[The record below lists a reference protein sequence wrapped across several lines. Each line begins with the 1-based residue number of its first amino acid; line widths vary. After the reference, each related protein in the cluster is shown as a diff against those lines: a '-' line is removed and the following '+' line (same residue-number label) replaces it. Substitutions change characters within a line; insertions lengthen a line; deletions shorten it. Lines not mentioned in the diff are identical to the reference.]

1 MSGAGIAL
9 TGADIFDGARRY
21 RDHGLVLRDGRVAAV
36 LPVADLP
43 ADAERIVM
51 DGGWL
56 APGFVDL
63 QVNGGGGAMLNDS
76 PDVATLRIMAQ
87 AHARIGA
94 TTILPTLITD
104 TPEHTRAAIDAV
116 AEAVA
121 AGVPGIAGLH
131 LEGPHLAL
139 SRKGAHDPALIR
151 PMTGA
156 DLALL
161 LDAAARLP
169 RLKVTLA
176 PESVT
181 AAQIGALADA
191 GVLVSMG
198 HTDASFAQC
207 RAAVAAGARCV
218 THLFNAQ
225 SQMGNREPGVVG
237 SALAMGEL
245 SAGLIAD
252 NIHVHPAS
260 MGNALRAKRGPGQLF
275 LVSDA
280 MATAGS
286 GIDHFFLNGR
296 RINRDG
302 DRLSL
307 ADGTL
312 AGAHLE
318 LATAIRNVMASGGL
332 TEVQALAMATRIPAD
347 LIGASDLG
355 RLNPGAR
362 ADLVH
367 LDADMHLRRVW
378 QGGHEIPPTS

>member
-1 MSGAGIAL
+1 MTDAGIAL
-9 TGADIFDGARRY
+9 TGADIFDGTRKY
-21 RDHGLVLRDGRVAAV
+21 SDHGLLLRDGRVAAV

-43 ADAERIVM
+43 PQVRRVAL
-51 DGGWL
+51 DGGL
-56 APGFVDL
+56 LVPGFVDL
-63 QVNGGGGAMLNDS
+63 QVNGGGGVMLNDS
-76 PDVATLRIMAQ
+76 PDLATLRIMAQ

-104 TPEHTRAAIDAV
+104 TPEHTRAAIEAV
-116 AEAVA
+116 SEAVA

-151 PMTGA
+151 PMTER
-156 DLALL
+156 DLAML

-181 AAQIGALADA
+181 AAQIEVLADA
-191 GVLVSMG
+191 GVLVSLG
-198 HTDASFAQC
+198 HTDASHAQC
-207 RAAVAAGARCV
+207 QAAVAAGARCV

-237 SALAMGEL
+237 SALALGEL

-252 NIHVHPAS
+252 TIHVHPACMS
-260 MGNALRAKRGPGQLF
+260 NALHAKRGPGHLF

-318 LATAIRNVMASGGL
+318 LATAIRNVMIAGGL
-332 TEVQALAMATRIPAD
+332 TAGEALAMATRIPAD
-347 LIGASDLG
+347 LIGATDRG
-355 RLNPGAR
+355 RLSPGAR

-378 QGGHEIPPTS
+378 QGGREVVQQE